1 MPSTYPLRRAGDISA
16 IRLTRK
22 LANEIDGV
30 DLTDRRVGEIMYL
43 PPPQARLLIAE
54 GWAEPVPDVLAE
66 TTAQDAARSVAPGAR
81 LK

>member
-1 MPSTYPLRRAGDISA
+1 MPSTYPLRRAGDIAA
-16 IRLTRK
+16 IRLIRK

-43 PPPQARLLIAE
+43 PAPQARLLIAE
-54 GWAEPVPDVLAE
+54 GWAEPAPDVLAE
-66 TTAQDAARSVAPGAR
+66 TAADDPPRSVAPGAR

>member
-30 DLTDRRVGEIMYL
+30 DLTDRRVGEIMSL
-43 PPPQARLLIAE
+43 PAPQARLLIA
-54 GWAEPVPDVLAE
+54 
-66 TTAQDAARSVAPGAR
+66 
-81 LK
+81 